1 MKELTFGKKNAAK
14 TQLRDLKK
22 DQADKNQ
29 KPEAVDK
36 M

>member
-22 DQADKNQ
+22 DQANKQQ
-29 KPEAVDK
+29 KPGLVK